1 MADGFSP
8 LTRNGSDPLYNPSAR
23 PTPVRITL
31 ASLRQHIIDA
41 NGGGNSSEFSM
52 DCATIRDLHRRRACL
67 RDLSPPRPNL
77 TARGGIP
84 AKFDIFAHS
93 WAPDLEAAY
102 RDALPL
108 AAAEFEDNR
117 PYQRKMWAKGTA
129 GLYNRSSDWHQLSYA
144 LSMAKAASLVL
155 AHAERRWPPPRFY
168 DRVVFAR
175 ADVLLTRD
183 LRLASLPPSA
193 SRVYVSGN
201 SRPATKL
208 SSRPTLGDLH
218 YVFSTREQLQVISR
232 LPELLQASTEAHVH
246 NQWSWRV
253 LVRNNFSVHSDG
265 FIESWDEGVYRKLR
279 VGVAMRCK
287 GRERF
292 RRYGIDDAEWDAIP
306 HPASQTDEVIM
317 KHCKREK
324 EVESVFEH
332 ACQQGDFR
340 DDGQRQQCLKRA
352 KVQH

>member
-1 MADGFSP
+1 MLCGAVSLLQVGPRGVTLHGAEEGPVADGFSP

-41 NGGGNSSEFSM
+41 NGGGNSS
-52 DCATIRDLHRRRACL
+52 
-67 RDLSPPRPNL
+67 
-77 TARGGIP
+77 RGGIP
-84 AKFDIFAHS
+84 AKFDVFAHS

-102 RDALPL
+102 REALPL

-155 AHAERRWPPPRFY
+155 AHAEWRWPPPRFY

-175 ADVLLTRD
+175 ADVLMTRD
-183 LRLASLPPSA
+183 LRLDSASLPPSA

-324 EVESVFEH
+324 EVESVFEA
-332 ACQQGDFR
+332 ACRQGDFR